1 MKITFVTGGRGKV
14 TVFADGERI
23 APVDEEF
30 ALSCGYKDGDEIDG
44 AQLAAFLEA
53 VRLRSA
59 FLGAMR
65 ILSGRDHGK
74 KELENKLVSKGHSRE
89 SASKTCDLLEEKGY
103 LDDSA
108 YALSLAKRLY
118 ESRGFSSRRIK
129 SELLQQGISRENA
142 DYACENID
150 IEPVS
155 RIIEL
160 LNTKFRNKL
169 GTEKGNK
176 QVFSALLRMGYSYSD
191 IRSAMN
197 QADISIGED

>member
-1 MKITFVTGGRGKV
+1 METARGISSTG
-14 TVFADGERI
+14 A
-23 APVDEEF
+23 
-30 ALSCGYKDGDEIDG
+30 
-44 AQLAAFLEA
+44 
-53 VRLRSA
+53 
-59 FLGAMR
+59 
-65 ILSGRDHGK
+65 
-74 KELENKLVSKGHSRE
+74 
-89 SASKTCDLLEEKGY
+89 LLE
-103 LDDSA
+103 
-108 YALSLAKRLY
+108 AKRLY
-118 ESRGFSSRRIK
+118 ESKGFSSRRIK
-129 SELLQQGISRENA
+129 SELLQKGISRENA